1 MPKVSIIS
9 ASYIRVSTESR
20 KFCTQIAKIKKY
32 ISKIGI
38 AKWRGYER
46 RRFGSARFLTYN

>member
-1 MPKVSIIS
+1 VSIIS